1 MSDPSP
7 RPAPME
13 GAGAYNRNSRVQAA
27 GLLPAVA
34 LLESAAEEIPLDASP
49 LAIADYGASEG
60 HNSMLPIGA
69 AIAVLRRR
77 LPPEA
82 PIAVVHTDLPD
93 NDFSGLFRT
102 IAADPDSYARGDTAV
117 FPSAV
122 GRSFYEQILPPASVD
137 LGWSSWAVQWLSR
150 VPAEIPDQV
159 QIAYSRDRDA
169 RSTYARQAAEDWRAF
184 LAARSRE
191 LRAGGRLVVLTMA
204 TDDSGDFGYGPLI
217 EAMFS
222 ALEEMVG
229 NDFLSADELMRMAIP
244 TYGRTRAEF
253 LAPFAGGERFE
264 QLAIAHFAIFDGE
277 DRIFEDFRKDGDA
290 KTFAARWAGFTRA
303 STFPTLASS
312 LGGGGK
318 ARAKAFMDRVET
330 AVAARLAKKPEGMR
344 IPLAKLVLVRD
355 AGA

>member
-1 MSDPSP
+1 MSEPTP

-27 GLLPAVA
+27 GLLPAID
-34 LLESAAEEIPLDASP
+34 LLEAAAERIPLAGSP
-49 LAIADYGASEG
+49 TTIADYGASEG

-69 AIAVLRRR
+69 AVAVLRKR
-77 LPPEA
+77 LPHSA

-102 IAADPDSYARGDTAV
+102 IADDPDSYARGDAAI

-122 GRSFYEQILPPASVD
+122 GRSFYGQILPPSCVD

-150 VPAEIPDQV
+150 VPGEIPDQV
-159 QIAYSRDRDA
+159 QVAYSRDPATRA
-169 RSTYARQAAEDWRAF
+169 VYARQAAEDWRAF
-184 LAARSRE
+184 LSARSRE

-204 TDDSGDFGYGPLI
+204 TDDSGDFGYRPLVL
-217 EAMFS
+217 AMFS

-229 NDFLSADELMRMAIP
+229 TRFLRTEELMRMAIP

-253 LAPFAGGERFE
+253 LAPFEGDRSAGLVLEHFE
-264 QLAIAHFAIFDGE
+264 IFDGE

-290 KTFAARWAGFTRA
+290 KAFATRWAAFNRA
-303 STFPTLASS
+303 SVFPTLASA
-312 LGGGGK
+312 LEGGGTSP
-318 ARAKAFMDRVET
+318 RAKEFMDRAEA
-330 AVAARLAKKPEGMR
+330 AVVARLAAQPEKMR
-344 IPLAKLVLVRD
+344 IPLAKMVLVRE
-355 AGA
+355 G

>member
-1 MSDPSP
+1 
-7 RPAPME
+7 ME
-13 GAGAYNRNSRVQAA
+13 GAGAYNRNSRVQGA
-27 GLLPAVA
+27 GLLPAVD
-34 LLESAAEEIPLDASP
+34 LLRDAARTIPLGASP
-49 LAIADYGASEG
+49 LVIGDYGASEG

-69 AIAVLRRR
+69 AIAELRKR

-82 PIAVVHTDLPD
+82 PVAVVHTDLPD

-102 IAADPDSYARGDTAV
+102 IATDPESYLRGDPAI

-122 GRSFYEQILPPASVD
+122 GKSFYGQILPPASVD
-137 LGWSSWAVQWLSR
+137 LGWTSWAVQWLSR

-159 QIAYSRDRDA
+159 QVAFSRDPAA
-169 RSTYARQAAEDWRAF
+169 RAAYARQAAEDWRAF

-191 LRAGGRLVVLTMA
+191 LRTGGRLVVLTMA
-204 TDDSGDFGYGPLI
+204 TDDSGDFGYRPLV

-229 NDFLSADELMRMAIP
+229 RGFLSVDELMRMAIP

-253 LAPFAGGERFE
+253 LAPFAGGDRFE
-264 QLAIAHFAIFDGE
+264 HLAIEHFEIFDGE

-318 ARAKAFMDRVET
+318 ARAKAFMDRVEA
-330 AVAARLAKKPEGMR
+330 AVAARLAAKPERMR

>member
-1 MSDPSP
+1 MTEPSP

-13 GAGAYNRNSRVQAA
+13 GAGAYNRDSRVQAA
-27 GLLPAVA
+27 GLLPAVD
-34 LLESAAEEIPLDASP
+34 LLRRAAARIPLAASP
-49 LAIADYGASEG
+49 VTIADYGASEG
-60 HNSMLPIGA
+60 HNSMPPIGA
-69 AIAVLRRR
+69 AIAALRAR
-77 LPPEA
+77 LPHGT

-102 IAADPDSYARGDTAV
+102 IATDPDSYARGDAAI

-122 GRSFYEQILPPASVD
+122 GRSFYGQILPPASVD

-159 QIAYSRDRDA
+159 QVAFSRDPAA
-169 RSTYARQAAEDWRAF
+169 RAAYAKQAAEDWRAF

-191 LRAGGRLVVLTMA
+191 LREGGRLVVLTMA
-204 TDDSGDFGYGPLI
+204 TDESGDFGYRPLV

-222 ALEEMVG
+222 ALEGLVG
-229 NDFLSADELMRMAIP
+229 DGFMAADELMRMSIP

-253 LAPFAGGERFE
+253 SAPFAAGDFARMRLEELEIFE
-264 QLAIAHFAIFDGE
+264 GE

-290 KTFAARWAGFTRA
+290 KAFADRWAAFTRA
-303 STFPTLASS
+303 STFPTLASA
-312 LGGGGK
+312 LGGGGRR
-318 ARAKAFMDRVET
+318 AREFMDRAEA
-330 AVAARLAKKPEGMR
+330 AVAARLAARPQRMR
-344 IPLAKLVLVRD
+344 IPLAKMVFVRG